1 MSTSTNE
8 CNSNEKSVNTTSDS
22 IIIDEHKIID
32 ESKSPSV
39 HENIKKKKKPN
50 VYIKEVYEDNF
61 IEEIN
66 KITTLIEDDYNV
78 IGMDT
83 EFPGTVYNLKNCTK
97 KNIYYE
103 SIRMNI
109 NSLKLIQ
116 LGISLRNKKGKYP
129 SKYPYYTWQFNLKF
143 DISKDI
149 YSPKSIEL
157 LTNAGINFE
166 NLKKKGIDSQ
176 IFAQYLMTSGLVLNP
191 DINWIS
197 FQGSYDFGYLL
208 RLLLNR
214 PLPENETKFIK
225 LLNLYFPTY
234 YDIRILSKDICC
246 LQGGLNKISNR
257 LNIDRGTG
265 EAHQAGSD
273 SYITIEV
280 FMKLIKYEFINKES
294 MRKNKNILYGIGL
307 GQDNDMISKYLKID
321 NEKVKN
327 KDLNPINDNI
337 NLFNNTFNGCYYENF
352 NYMNN
357 NNNNYIFYSNN
368 NCVNFNLIYMNY
380 YGINCFNSNLFCY
393 ENKNVNNINTK
404 INNCMKIPQ
413 LV

>member
-22 IIIDEHKIID
+22 IIIDEHKTTK
-32 ESKSPSV
+32 ENTSPSIQG
-39 HENIKKKKKPN
+39 NIKKKKKPN
-50 VYIKEVYEDNF
+50 VYIKDVYEDNF

-66 KITTLIEDDYNV
+66 KITALIEDDYNV

-83 EFPGTVYNLKNCTK
+83 EFPGTVYNLKNYTK

-103 SIRMNI
+103 AIRMNI

-116 LGISLRNKKGKYP
+116 LGISLRNKKGEYP

-157 LTNAGINFE
+157 LTNAGINFD
-166 NLKKKGIDSQ
+166 NLKTNGIDSQ

-191 DINWIS
+191 EINWIS

-208 RLLLNR
+208 RLLLNK
-214 PLPENETKFIK
+214 PLPETETEFIN
-225 LLNLYFPTY
+225 LLNLYFPNY

-246 LQGGLNKISNR
+246 LQGGLNKIANR
-257 LNIDRGTG
+257 LKIDRGAS

-280 FMKLIKYEFINKES
+280 FMKLIKYEFINKEL
-294 MRKNKNILYGIGL
+294 MKKNKNVLYGIGL
-307 GQDNDMISKYLKID
+307 GQDNDMIIKYLKKD
-321 NEKVKN
+321 NEKTKN
-327 KDLNPINDNI
+327 KDLNTHINENT

-352 NYMNN
+352 NYIN

-368 NCVNFNLIYMNY
+368 NCVNFNLICMNY

-393 ENKNVNNINTK
+393 ENKNVNINTK

>member
-22 IIIDEHKIID
+22 IIIDEHKTTK
-32 ESKSPSV
+32 ENTSPSIQG
-39 HENIKKKKKPN
+39 NIKKKKKPN
-50 VYIKEVYEDNF
+50 VYIKDVYEDNF

-66 KITTLIEDDYNV
+66 KITTLIEDDFNV

-83 EFPGTVYNLKNCTK
+83 EFPGTVYNLKNYTK

-103 SIRMNI
+103 AIRMNI

-116 LGISLRNKKGKYP
+116 LGISLRNKKGEYP

-157 LTNAGINFE
+157 LTNAGINFD
-166 NLKKKGIDSQ
+166 NLKTNGIDSQ

-191 DINWIS
+191 EISWIS

-208 RLLLNR
+208 RLLLNK
-214 PLPENETKFIK
+214 PLPETETEFID
-225 LLNLYFPTY
+225 LLNLYFPNY

-246 LQGGLNKISNR
+246 LQGGLNKIANR
-257 LNIDRGTG
+257 LKIDRGAS

-280 FMKLIKYEFINKES
+280 FMKLIKYEFINKEL
-294 MRKNKNILYGIGL
+294 MKKNKNVLYGIGL
-307 GQDNDMISKYLKID
+307 GQDNDMIIKYLKKD
-321 NEKVKN
+321 NEKTKN
-327 KDLNPINDNI
+327 KDLNTHINDNT
-337 NLFNNTFNGCYYENF
+337 NLFNKTFNGCYYENF
-352 NYMNN
+352 NYIN

-368 NCVNFNLIYMNY
+368 NCVNFNLICMNY

-393 ENKNVNNINTK
+393 ENKNVNINTK

>member
-1 MSTSTNE
+1 
-8 CNSNEKSVNTTSDS
+8 
-22 IIIDEHKIID
+22 
-32 ESKSPSV
+32 
-39 HENIKKKKKPN
+39 
-50 VYIKEVYEDNF
+50 
-61 IEEIN
+61 
-66 KITTLIEDDYNV
+66 
-78 IGMDT
+78 
-83 EFPGTVYNLKNCTK
+83 
-97 KNIYYE
+97 
-103 SIRMNI
+103 MNI

-116 LGISLRNKKGKYP
+116 VGISLRNKKGEYP
-129 SKYPYYTWQFNLKF
+129 SKYSYYTWQFNLKF

-157 LTNAGINFE
+157 LTNVGINFE

-191 DINWIS
+191 DIIWIS

-214 PLPENETKFIK
+214 PLPERENRFINF
-225 LLNLYFPTY
+225 LNLYFPNY

-246 LQGGLNKISNR
+246 LQGGLNKIANR
-257 LNIDRGTG
+257 LKIDRGTG

-294 MRKNKNILYGIGL
+294 MRKNKNVLYGIGL
-307 GQDNDMISKYLKID
+307 GQDNDMIIKYLKID
-321 NEKVKN
+321 NEKIKN
-327 KDLNPINDNI
+327 KELNHINDNI

-357 NNNNYIFYSNN
+357 NNYIFYSNS
-368 NCVNFNLIYMNY
+368 NCVNFNLICMNY

>member
-22 IIIDEHKIID
+22 IIIDEHKTTK
-32 ESKSPSV
+32 ENTSPSIQG
-39 HENIKKKKKPN
+39 NIKKKKKPN
-50 VYIKEVYEDNF
+50 VYIKNVYEDNF

-66 KITTLIEDDYNV
+66 KITTLIEDDFNV

-83 EFPGTVYNLKNCTK
+83 EFPGTVYNLKNYTK

-103 SIRMNI
+103 AIRMNI

-116 LGISLRNKKGKYP
+116 LGISLRNKKGEYP

-157 LTNAGINFE
+157 LTNAGINFD
-166 NLKKKGIDSQ
+166 NLKTNGIDSQ

-191 DINWIS
+191 EINWIS

-208 RLLLNR
+208 RLLLNK
-214 PLPENETKFIK
+214 PLPETETEFIN
-225 LLNLYFPTY
+225 LLNLYFPNY

-246 LQGGLNKISNR
+246 LQGGLNKIANR
-257 LNIDRGTG
+257 LKIDRGAS

-280 FMKLIKYEFINKES
+280 FMKLIKYEFINKEL
-294 MRKNKNILYGIGL
+294 MKKNKNVLYGIGL
-307 GQDNDMISKYLKID
+307 GQDNDMIIKYLKKD
-321 NEKVKN
+321 NEKTKN
-327 KDLNPINDNI
+327 KDLNTHINDNT
-337 NLFNNTFNGCYYENF
+337 NLFNKTFNGCYYENF
-352 NYMNN
+352 NYIN

-368 NCVNFNLIYMNY
+368 NCVNFNLICMNY

-393 ENKNVNNINTK
+393 ENKNVNINTK